1 MFSNDPTMSKGISSF
16 LYVASLGLIAY
27 VVAEV
32 VARIISRVPREI
44 YVNRLICLVPL
55 LVFVLL
61 LVPAHGYSGSLDR
74 YYRSGFDGYGI
85 GTSYG
90 MMTWLL
96 WLLAALLK
104 RPKKDRKQNCA
115 APSGGSAAPLGGS
128 NCTEQIVKP

>member
-1 MFSNDPTMSKGISSF
+1 
-16 LYVASLGLIAY
+16 
-27 VVAEV
+27 
-32 VARIISRVPREI
+32 
-44 YVNRLICLVPL
+44 
-55 LVFVLL
+55 
-61 LVPAHGYSGSLDR
+61 
-74 YYRSGFDGYGI
+74 
-85 GTSYG
+85 